1 MKDEKKDSVICKS
14 LKILSSL
21 FLGLL
26 TALIIVC
33 FVYAVN
39 QILLLNLCTVLD
51 PYQFWIAVIAVVD
64 GILIYKALYADK
76 S

>member
-1 MKDEKKDSVICKS
+1 MKDEKKDSVICKG
-14 LKILSSL
+14 LKILSGL

-26 TALIIVC
+26 AAIIIVC

-39 QILLLNLCTVLD
+39 QIMLLSLCAVLE
-51 PYQFWIAVIAVVD
+51 PYMFWIAVIAVVN
-64 GILIYKALYADK
+64 GILIYKALYTDK

>member
-1 MKDEKKDSVICKS
+1 MKDEKKDSVICKG

-39 QILLLNLCTVLD
+39 QILLLSLCAVLN
-51 PYQFWIAVIAVVD
+51 PHMFWIAVIAVVD
-64 GILIYKALYADK
+64 GILIHKALYTDK
-76 S
+76 G